1 MKIFKKSLCCLI
13 AVTISALIIYAD
25 ILSAFPKEITM
36 YESEAHNGYLGLGV
50 SVSGMPEGV
59 CAISNE
65 STLTPLKC
73 GTYDSTLRAINIP
86 FRKVKV
92 NVTKPQTLTVSG
104 ELVGL
109 KIYNKGLIV
118 TNLAPVVCN
127 GEEVSP
133 AQNAGLLPGDII
145 FEINGKIPKTSE
157 DVPPLLTQSVILT
170 VKRQNEIKEFNLQP
184 VRDDSDGKLKLGL
197 WVRDSSA
204 GVGTMTYVNPESNSY
219 GALGHGISDSDT
231 GILFDVATGSVEKS
245 HVISVKKGKRGVP
258 GQICG
263 SFSGTDEI
271 SGTIE
276 KNCEAGIFG
285 EIFPQCNISGK
296 SYPIGVMSQVKTGD
310 ATILSTIDGE
320 TKEYNIKILRSMPYG
335 ATSKGLSIE
344 ITDPELL
351 SKTGGIIQGMSGS
364 PIIQNEKIIGAV
376 THVLVNDPTRGY
388 GIFIENMLAVQ
399 G

>member
-13 AVTISALIIYAD
+13 AVTLSALIIYAD

-50 SVSGMPEGV
+50 SVGGMPEGV

-73 GTYDSTLRAINIP
+73 GTYDSTLSAINIP

-118 TNLAPVVCN
+118 TNLAPVICN

-145 FEINGKIPKTSE
+145 FELNGKIPKTSE
-157 DVPPLLTQSVILT
+157 DVPPLLTESVILR

-231 GILFDVATGSVEKS
+231 GILFNVATGSIEKS

-271 SGTIE
+271 SGTVE

-285 EIFPQCNISGK
+285 EISPQCNISGK

-320 TKEYNIKILRSMPYG
+320 TKEYKIKILRSMPYG

-344 ITDPELL
+344 ITDPVLL

-364 PIIQNEKIIGAV
+364 PIIQNGKLVGAV

-388 GIFIENMLAVQ
+388 GIFIENMLAEQ
-399 G
+399 Q

>member
-1 MKIFKKSLCCLI
+1 MKIFKKGLCCLI
-13 AVTISALIIYAD
+13 ALTVSALIIYLD

-36 YESEAHNGYLGLGV
+36 YESEVHNGYLGLGV

-59 CAISNE
+59 CTISNE

-73 GTYDSTLRAINIP
+73 GTYDSTLSAINIP

-109 KIYNKGLIV
+109 KIFNKGLIV
-118 TNLAPVVCN
+118 TNLAPVICN
-127 GEEVSP
+127 GEEISP
-133 AQNAGLLPGDII
+133 AQKAGLLPGDII
-145 FEINGKIPKTSE
+145 LEINGKIPKTSE
-157 DVPPLLTQSVILT
+157 DVPPLLTQTVILT
-170 VKRQNEIKEFNLQP
+170 VKRQKEIKKVTLQP
-184 VRDDSDGKLKLGL
+184 VCDDSDGKLKLGL

-204 GVGTMTYVNPESNSY
+204 GVGTMTYVNSENFTY

-231 GILFDVATGSVEKS
+231 GILFDVATGSIEKS
-245 HVISVKKGKRGVP
+245 YVISVKKGKQGVP

-285 EIFPQCNISGK
+285 EIFPHYNIEGK
-296 SYPIGVMSQVKTGD
+296 TYPVGVMSQVKTGD

-320 TKEYNIKILRSMPYG
+320 TKEYKIEILRSMPYG

-364 PIIQNEKIIGAV
+364 PIIQNGKIIGAV

-388 GIFIENMLAVQ
+388 GIFIENMLAEQ
-399 G
+399 

>member
-1 MKIFKKSLCCLI
+1 MKIFKKSLCCLV
-13 AVTISALIIYAD
+13 AVTLSALIIYAD

-36 YESEAHNGYLGLGV
+36 YESEVHNGYLGLGV
-50 SVSGMPEGV
+50 SVSDMPEGV
-59 CAISNE
+59 CTISNE

-118 TNLAPVVCN
+118 TNLAPVICN

-133 AQNAGLLPGDII
+133 AQNVGLLPGDII
-145 FEINGKIPKTSE
+145 LEINGKTPKTSE

-170 VKRQNEIKEFNLQP
+170 VKRQNEVKEYSLHP
-184 VRDDSDGKLKLGL
+184 VRDDSDGKLKLGI

-204 GVGTMTYVNPESNSY
+204 GVGTMTYVNPENLSY

-231 GILFDVATGSVEKS
+231 GILFDVATGSIEKS

-271 SGTIE
+271 SGTVV

-285 EIFPQCNISGK
+285 EIASHCNISGK

-320 TKEYNIKILRSMPYG
+320 TKEYEIKILRSMPYG

-364 PIIQNEKIIGAV
+364 PIIQNGKIIGAV